1 MFQEISKYII
11 IFDDLER
18 CMISITELLGY
29 INELVEHKNV
39 KTILIANEEKMSETK
54 ELYQNQVYFEIKEKL
69 IGEVIYYNPDMEK
82 ILDYICDKEKEQ
94 IASKIIKNNKYE
106 IIETMQKLKYKNIRT
121 LKICISKFK
130 IIIEKMEEVKSIY
143 KNYDE
148 LTYNK
153 LLNNI
158 LIYLLHVTIMYKEN
172 IKLYDWSNLLGS
184 FGLINLTI
192 RNDKI
197 EILGFRFVDKL
208 VQYSIID
215 SKDIKEILE
224 LYNKKDQNNIYGKGS
239 PFAVVTNF
247 FGKSDNKVEESLKQM
262 KNEIKDNIYMI
273 DVYSKILCYLL
284 EIKWAGYDEKII
296 KDIIK
301 LMEYNI
307 KNNKN
312 SCTTEF
318 IPCTLGYNTERPGYY
333 DILKKW
339 EKYDSERVI
348 ENQKE
353 KIKEILNKTNWGTN
367 FKEYCEK
374 NKNEFK
380 RNKSFFSS
388 IDDKELIEN
397 IKYSDSQNIL
407 EFIRGINTV
416 YNLKYISKDQKEL
429 RDYYIGDI
437 DSIIRIKK
445 EIEKIKDIKMEKS
458 KKYLINKL
466 LEILQDW
473 INALK

>member
-1 MFQEISKYII
+1 
-11 IFDDLER
+11 
-18 CMISITELLGY
+18 MIY
-29 INELVEHKNV
+29 
-39 KTILIANEEKMSETK
+39 
-54 ELYQNQVYFEIKEKL
+54 
-69 IGEVIYYNPDMEK
+69 
-82 ILDYICDKEKEQ
+82 
-94 IASKIIKNNKYE
+94 
-106 IIETMQKLKYKNIRT
+106 
-121 LKICISKFK
+121 
-130 IIIEKMEEVKSIY
+130 
-143 KNYDE
+143 
-148 LTYNK
+148 
-153 LLNNI
+153 
-158 LIYLLHVTIMYKEN
+158 
-172 IKLYDWSNLLGS
+172 
-184 FGLINLTI
+184 
-192 RNDKI
+192 
-197 EILGFRFVDKL
+197 
-208 VQYSIID
+208 
-215 SKDIKEILE
+215 
-224 LYNKKDQNNIYGKGS
+224 
-239 PFAVVTNF
+239 
-247 FGKSDNKVEESLKQM
+247 
-262 KNEIKDNIYMI
+262 
-273 DVYSKILCYLL
+273 
-284 EIKWAGYDEKII
+284 
-296 KDIIK
+296 
-301 LMEYNI
+301 
-307 KNNKN
+307 
-312 SCTTEF
+312 
-318 IPCTLGYNTERPGYY
+318 
-333 DILKKW
+333 LKKW